1 MRLSLKKSEICFKL
15 VDALKSKNFHLE
27 VNFSPSVN
35 AERSFMVR
43 FRPWDPTNLRF
54 GENTPSVDACAELHF
69 QMKISDLNAPVYY
82 LLEAKK
88 SHIYIKL
95 SENVISSPFSA
106 CSWFSKIES
115 MFSKVQNAQLLD
127 FLHMKG
133 SKTLEFSVLH
143 RMVLLRIKNRVPN
156 AI

>member
-1 MRLSLKKSEICFKL
+1 MCFFPKRRLVGSQGLKRTI
-15 VDALKSKNFHLE
+15 
-27 VNFSPSVN
+27 
-35 AERSFMVR
+35 
-43 FRPWDPTNLRF
+43 
-54 GENTPSVDACAELHF
+54 ENTPGVDACAELHL

-133 SKTLEFSVLH
+133 SKTLESSILH
-143 RMVLLRIKNRVPN
+143 RLALLRIKNRVPN
-156 AI
+156 AIWANVAWKTKNLRFLSLSVSKNPIT

>member
-1 MRLSLKKSEICFKL
+1 MK
-15 VDALKSKNFHLE
+15 
-27 VNFSPSVN
+27 
-35 AERSFMVR
+35 
-43 FRPWDPTNLRF
+43 F
-54 GENTPSVDACAELHF
+54 GASVDAGRIFPKTKVGGIPGPEAYHRKYARRRRLRRTSPPNEDFRLKCTGVLP
-69 QMKISDLNAPVYY
+69 SGR
-82 LLEAKK
+82 EAKK

-133 SKTLEFSVLH
+133 SKTLESSILH
-143 RMVLLRIKNRVPN
+143 RMALLRIKNTVHN